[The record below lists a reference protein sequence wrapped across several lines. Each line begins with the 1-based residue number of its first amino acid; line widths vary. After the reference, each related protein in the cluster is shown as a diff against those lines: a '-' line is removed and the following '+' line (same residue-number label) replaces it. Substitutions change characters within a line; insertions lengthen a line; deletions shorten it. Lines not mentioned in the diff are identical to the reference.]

1 MKFRQKK
8 FLINAITIF
17 PQAFEGLLDISIIGS
32 ARKKGIW
39 DLQITDIKDFVDKS
53 NNIDDNQY
61 GGGPGMILKAEVLQN
76 AYNQALSTIEEST
89 KKYQKI
95 MLTPRGKRLNQN
107 IVKELSKSEGLIVVC
122 GRYEG
127 VDQRFIDYNE
137 LREIS
142 VGDFVLS
149 GGEPAAVTL
158 IDAIIRLLPNVLG
171 NPSSL
176 LEESFNNDLIEYL
189 QYTKPRVWKN
199 IKVPEVLLSGDH
211 KKIKD
216 WRLENSITFKKKK
229 KDR

>member
-1 MKFRQKK
+1 
-8 FLINAITIF
+8 
-17 PQAFEGLLDISIIGS
+17 
-32 ARKKGIW
+32 
-39 DLQITDIKDFVDKS
+39 
-53 NNIDDNQY
+53 
-61 GGGPGMILKAEVLQN
+61 MILKADVLQY
-76 AYNQALSTIEEST
+76 AYDDAIANMEKNT

-95 MLTPRGKRLNQN
+95 MLTPRGTRLNQD
-107 IVKELSKSEGLIVVC
+107 IVKEFSKSEGLVIVC

-127 VDQRFIDYNE
+127 VDQRFIDYND

-158 IDAIIRLLPNVLG
+158 IDAVIRLLPNVLG

-176 LEESFNNDLIEYL
+176 VEESFNNDLIEYI
-189 QYTKPRVWKN
+189 QYTKPRNWKN
-199 IKVPEVLLSGDH
+199 ITVPQVLLSGDH

-216 WRLENSITFKKKK
+216 WRLKNSIIFKKKK